1 MNISC
6 NLMVKLDYYL
16 GSQMYDIQE
25 KYTGSM
31 LTLYTKSLIQDEI
44 NYILKD
50 FLFKEGEYNV
60 YPHVVIEYTENLIVA
75 KDILIRGEHY
85 V

>member
-44 NYILKD
+44 NYIL
-50 FLFKEGEYNV
+50 
-60 YPHVVIEYTENLIVA
+60 NLIVA